1 MMSALPDPRIVAL
14 EIAVAHQGK
23 TIEELSS
30 VVNEQYSQIER
41 MRRQLDQL
49 TSRFL
54 ELEEVATPAIESAK
68 PPHW

>member
-1 MMSALPDPRIVAL
+1 MSVLPDPRIVSL

-23 TIEELSS
+23 TIEELSA
-30 VVNEQYSQIER
+30 VVTEQYSEIER
-41 MRRQLDQL
+41 LRKKLDSL

-54 ELEEVATPAIESAK
+54 ALEETAAAPIESAK

>member
-1 MMSALPDPRIVAL
+1 MSALPDPRIVSL

-23 TIEELSS
+23 TIEDLSA
-30 VVNEQYSQIER
+30 VVTEQYSEIER
-41 MRRQLDQL
+41 LRKKLDSL

-54 ELEEVATPAIESAK
+54 ALEETAVAPIESAK

>member
-1 MMSALPDPRIVAL
+1 MSALPDPRIVSL

-23 TIEELSS
+23 SIEELSA
-30 VVNEQYSQIER
+30 VVNEQYALIE
-41 MRRQLDQL
+41 QLRKKLDAL

-54 ELEEVATPAIESAK
+54 ALEETAAPPIETAR

>member
-1 MMSALPDPRIVAL
+1 MSALPDPRIVSL

-23 TIEELSS
+23 TIEDLST
-30 VVNEQYSQIER
+30 VVAEQYSEIER
-41 MRRQLDQL
+41 LRKKLDGL

-54 ELEEVATPAIESAK
+54 ALEETAAPAIEAGR

>member
-1 MMSALPDPRIVAL
+1 MSALPDPRIVSL

-23 TIEELSS
+23 TIEELSA
-30 VVNEQYSQIER
+30 VVTEQYLEIER
-41 MRRQLDQL
+41 LRKKLDSL

-54 ELEEVATPAIESAK
+54 ALEETAAEPIESAK